1 VITKNVNGEECYWV
15 LASFLTFLREPY
27 DYHIAIVASS
37 KHQVMRPGHCKVL
50 TRNSTVV
57 ILLIPGVDLVML
69 TNALSILPNPIHL
82 VHIQH
87 QAVYVSV
94 WTHIDSLIISGLYHS
109 RVDGR
114 IERNKGS
121 NNQRTDEIYGTNH
134 PIFTMINSQSQ

>member
-1 VITKNVNGEECYWV
+1 
-15 LASFLTFLREPY
+15 
-27 DYHIAIVASS
+27 
-37 KHQVMRPGHCKVL
+37 MRPGYCKVL
-50 TRNSTVV
+50 TRNATVV
-57 ILLIPGVDLVML
+57 ILLIPSVDLIML
-69 TNALSILPNPIHL
+69 TNALSILPNPTIFRIYIHL

-121 NNQRTDEIYGTNH
+121 NNQRTEEYTIPTIQY
-134 PIFTMINSQSQ
+134 SL